1 MSFFSKDKSY
11 SLNAI
16 IFFFGLTLNAII
28 KTSSSQSRVQP
39 HQLDVLIV
47 LPITHTLYQFSF
59 LSYYYFFFFLI
70 LLLLL
75 FLFFLSFLFMPI
87 QTISFTTETTLNPN
101 QRTFGTFSILWESF
115 EKSSKKMFSQPNYP
129 PKESLSIGLIL
140 LI

>member
-1 MSFFSKDKSY
+1 MSFFSKRQMSLKDKSY

-16 IFFFGLTLNAII
+16 I
-28 KTSSSQSRVQP
+28 KTSSTGCPYCSP
-39 HQLDVLIV
+39 NHPYLILV
-47 LPITHTLYQFSF
+47 FFCLIL
-59 LSYYYFFFFLI
+59 LLFFFLI
-70 LLLLL
+70 LLLLLFL

-87 QTISFTTETTLNPN
+87 QTINFTTKTTLNPN